1 MSQLKKEFL
10 TKEQA
15 LRLKDL
21 GFFEPCIGVYRNGE
35 IVITTDPKDHYY
47 YEDSAVTYSQAFR
60 WFRENHGINSY
71 IKHECPDVEPYYE
84 YVIDEDVFDMFDTY
98 EEAEVACIDKLIE
111 IVKEQKDD
119 SKKT

>member
-60 WFRENHGINSY
+60 WFREKYKLHSTITSISQESWQWHITRPGESL
-71 IKHECPDVEPYYE
+71 D
-84 YVIDEDVFDMFDTY
+84 
-98 EEAEVACIDKLIE
+98 ACIDKLIE